1 MEKPALQS
9 SVRLKSVCLY
19 TTPRTARAEVGT
31 DMGAD
36 MGAYIGADMEAD
48 LVLKIV

>member
-9 SVRLKSVCLY
+9 SVRLKPVCLH
-19 TTPRTARAEVGT
+19 TTPRTARAEFGT

-36 MGAYIGADMEAD
+36 MGADMEAD

>member
-9 SVRLKSVCLY
+9 SVRLKPVCLH
-19 TTPRTARAEVGT
+19 TTPRTARAEFGT
-31 DMGAD
+31 DMGA
-36 MGAYIGADMEAD
+36 ADMEAD